1 MNVLLR
7 VIQIILCRNEEEK
20 MMAKKPKYY
29 VVWKGR
35 QTGVFNTWDDCKTQ
49 TNGFEGAVFKSFE
62 TKELAENAFNES
74 SYKYIGKDKKVTS
87 ELSKEQLLQIGD
99 PIEDAIAVDGAW
111 NNNTGLVEYQ
121 GVYLKTNEVLFHV
134 GPLEDGTINM
144 VEFLAIVHAL
154 ALCKKWYWKVPIYSD
169 SKIALGWIRDKRVG
183 THHPPSEKNKKLFV
197 MLERAE
203 KWLASN
209 TYENELLKWE
219 TKAWGENPA
228 DFGRK

>member
-1 MNVLLR
+1 
-7 VIQIILCRNEEEK
+7 
-20 MMAKKPKYY
+20 MAKRPKYY

-35 QTGVFNTWDDCKTQ
+35 KTGVFSSWEDCKAQ
-49 TNGFEGAVFKSFE
+49 TNGFDGAVFKSFE
-62 TKELAENAFNES
+62 SKELAEEAFHS
-74 SYKYIGKDKKVTS
+74 SSSDYVGRNKKVVS
-87 ELSKEQLLQIGD
+87 YLSKEELALIGE

-111 NNNTGLVEYQ
+111 DNTTGLVEYQ
-121 GVYLKTNEVLFHV
+121 GVYIKTGEVLFHV

-154 ALCKKWYWKVPIYSD
+154 ALCKQWHWIIPIYSD
-169 SKIALGWIRDKRVG
+169 SKIALSWIKEKKAR
-183 THHPPSEKNKKLFV
+183 TNHQPSEKNKKLFE
-197 MLERAE
+197 MIARAE
-203 KWLASN
+203 KWLENN

>member
-1 MNVLLR
+1 MG
-7 VIQIILCRNEEEK
+7 
-20 MMAKKPKYY
+20 KKPKFY

-35 QTGVFNTWDDCKTQ
+35 QTGVFNTWDECKAQ
-49 TNGFEGAVFKSFE
+49 TNGFEGAIFKSFP
-62 TKELAENAFNES
+62 TRTLAEEGFKTNSQE
-74 SYKYIGKDKKVTS
+74 YIGKDKKVVS
-87 ELSKEQLLQIGD
+87 ELSKEQLFLIGD

-154 ALCKKWYWKVPIYSD
+154 ALCKQWHWNVPIYSD
-169 SKIALGWIRDKRVG
+169 SKTAMSWIRDLQFR
-183 THHPPSEKNKKLFV
+183 TQHPRSEKNKKLFE
-197 MLERAE
+197 MLERAD
-203 KWLASN
+203 KWLNNN
-209 TYENELLKWE
+209 TFENEILKWE

>member
-1 MNVLLR
+1 
-7 VIQIILCRNEEEK
+7 
-20 MMAKKPKYY
+20 MAKKPKFY

-35 QTGVFNTWDDCKTQ
+35 QRGVFNTWEDCKAQ
-49 TNGFEGAVFKSFE
+49 TNGFDGAVFRSFE
-62 TKELAENAFNES
+62 SKELAEKAFQDS
-74 SYKYIGKDKKVTS
+74 SKEYIGKNKKVVS
-87 ELSKEQLLQIGD
+87 SLSKEQLALIGD
-99 PIEDAIAVDGAW
+99 PIDDSIAVDGAW
-111 NNNTGLVEYQ
+111 NNNTGIVEYQ
-121 GVYLKTNEVLFHV
+121 GLHLKTYEVLFHI

-154 ALCKKWYWKVPIYSD
+154 ALCKQWKWKQPIYSD
-169 SKIALGWIRDKRVG
+169 SKIALGWVKAKKAR
-183 THHPPSEKNKKLFV
+183 TNHPASENNKKLFE

-203 KWLASN
+203 NWLENN

>member
-1 MNVLLR
+1 
-7 VIQIILCRNEEEK
+7 
-20 MMAKKPKYY
+20 MAKQPKFY

-35 QTGVFNTWDDCKTQ
+35 TTGVFDSWEACKEQ
-49 TNGFEGAVFKSFE
+49 TNGFEGAIYKSFVSRE
-62 TKELAENAFNES
+62 SAEKAFHSES
-74 SYKYIGKDKKVTS
+74 DEYIGQGKKYVP
-87 ELSKEQLLQIGD
+87 ELSKEELLLIGD
-99 PIEDAIAVDGAW
+99 PIEDSIAVDGAW

-121 GVYLKTNEVLFHV
+121 GVYLKTYEVLFHI

-154 ALCKKWYWKVPIYSD
+154 ALCKQWHWKIPIYSD
-169 SKIALGWIRDKRVG
+169 SKIALGWLRDKKAK
-183 THHPPSEKNKKLFV
+183 TNHPQSEKNKKLFE
-197 MLERAE
+197 MLSRAE
-203 KWLASN
+203 KWLENN

>member
-1 MNVLLR
+1 
-7 VIQIILCRNEEEK
+7 
-20 MMAKKPKYY
+20 MAKKPKFY

-35 QTGVFNTWDDCKTQ
+35 ETGVFTSWDNCKAQ
-49 TNGFEGAVFKSFE
+49 THGFDGAVFKSFPSR
-62 TKELAENAFNES
+62 ELAEKAFKSES
-74 SYKYIGKDKKVTS
+74 QDFIGKDKKVVS
-87 ELSKEQLLQIGD
+87 ELSKEALALIGE

-121 GVYLKTNEVLFHV
+121 GVYIKTNEVLFHI

-154 ALCKKWYWKVPIYSD
+154 ALCKQWHWNVPIYSD
-169 SKIALGWIRDKRVG
+169 SKVAMGWIRDLQFR
-183 THHPPSEKNKKLFV
+183 TNHPRSEKNKKLFN
-197 MLERAE
+197 MLERAD
-203 KWLASN
+203 KWLNNN

>member
-1 MNVLLR
+1 
-7 VIQIILCRNEEEK
+7 
-20 MMAKKPKYY
+20 MAKKPKFY

-35 QTGVFNTWDDCKTQ
+35 ETGVFSSWDDCKAQ
-49 TNGFEGAVFKSFE
+49 TNGFDGAVFKSFE
-62 TKELAENAFNES
+62 SKELAEEAYKNS
-74 SYKYIGKDKKVTS
+74 SQLYVGQQKKVVPKLSAS
-87 ELSKEQLLQIGD
+87 ELERIGE

-111 NNNTGLVEYQ
+111 DNTTGLVEYQ
-121 GVYLKTNEVLFHV
+121 GVYIKTGEVLFHV

-154 ALCKKWYWKVPIYSD
+154 ALCKQWHWNVPIYSD
-169 SKIALGWIRDKRVG
+169 SKIALGWIKEKKAR
-183 THHPPSEKNKKLFV
+183 TNHPQSEKNKKLFE
-197 MLERAE
+197 MIARAE
-203 KWLASN
+203 KWLENN

>member
-1 MNVLLR
+1 
-7 VIQIILCRNEEEK
+7 
-20 MMAKKPKYY
+20 MAKKPKFY

-35 QTGVFNTWDDCKTQ
+35 QTGVFNTWEDCKAQ
-49 TNGFEGAVFKSFE
+49 TNGFDGSVFRSFE
-62 TKELAENAFNES
+62 SKELAEKAFQDS
-74 SYKYIGKDKKVTS
+74 SKEYIGKNKKVVS
-87 ELSKEQLLQIGD
+87 SLSKEQLALIGD
-99 PIEDAIAVDGAW
+99 PIDDSIAVDGAW
-111 NNNTGLVEYQ
+111 NNNTGIVEYQ
-121 GVYLKTNEVLFHV
+121 GLHLKTYEVLFHI

-154 ALCKKWYWKVPIYSD
+154 ALCKQWKWKQPISSD
-169 SKIALGWIRDKRVG
+169 SKIALGWVKAKKAR
-183 THHPPSEKNKKLFV
+183 TNHPASENNKKLFE

-203 KWLASN
+203 NWLENN